1 MCGLLGWSSHPEE
14 IGCASPEASPLCCR
28 VKESAEEEAEN
39 VSGVVH
45 QDHVEKINKIKSFTD
60 MPSLVALPPRQ
71 VMLKTMEYILRYMK
85 QYGRMTLFPMES
97 HSMVISQDQSHAG
110 TDLFTTVPWSD
121 PSKEEE
127 DIEEEAEERCPI
139 CLCDYE
145 RGEEIVHPQVCIH
158 RFHRTCLYTWSTV
171 KPQCPICREPFV
183 IHTGPQPRHV
193 GEYCQV
199 HKQPFS
205 LLFYPSCSALSLRMF
220 IPAGRD
226 PRTHTPHAGVH
237 VTVFLP
243 DNVEGQDLA
252 RLLELGFKRRL
263 LFRQQGPALVPNGI
277 ELKRFPDVTYLARL
291 RGDLRDA
298 HVV

>member
-1 MCGLLGWSSHPEE
+1 MLSGLSGSWRDE
-14 IGCASPEASPLCCR
+14 IP
-28 VKESAEEEAEN
+28 K
-39 VSGVVH
+39 
-45 QDHVEKINKIKSFTD
+45 KTNKKPMTT
-60 MPSLVALPPRQ
+60 PPPPRS
-71 VMLKTMEYILRYMK
+71 VMLKTMEYILRYVK

-97 HSMVISQDQSHAG
+97 HRMELVNDSLQAG
-110 TDLFTTVPWSD
+110 TDLFTTVSWWEATSNG
-121 PSKEEE
+121 EEV
-127 DIEEEAEERCPI
+127 ERCPI

-145 RGEEIVHPQVCIH
+145 RGEDIVHPQVCVH
-158 RFHRTCLYTWSTV
+158 QFHRTCLYTWSTV

-193 GEYCQV
+193 GEYCHVQ
-199 HKQPFS
+199 KQPFS
-205 LLFYPSCSALSLRMF
+205 LLFYPSCSALSLRIF

-226 PRTHTPHAGVH
+226 PRTHIPHTGVH

-243 DNVEGQDLA
+243 DNVEGQDLI

-263 LFRQQGPALVPNGI
+263 LFRPQGSTLVPNGI